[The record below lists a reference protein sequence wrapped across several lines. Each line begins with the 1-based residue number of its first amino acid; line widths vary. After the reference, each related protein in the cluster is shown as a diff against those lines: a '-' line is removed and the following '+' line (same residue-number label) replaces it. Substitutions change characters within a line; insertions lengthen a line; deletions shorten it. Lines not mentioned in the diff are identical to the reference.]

1 MKFSLHYYHII
12 KKIKIFLKYEPDNED
27 SCMKEKEISLLKEIT
42 YKQITLCEEINMCI
56 EKGDSV
62 LGVLGITEHS
72 KAHAMKVAMTAGVI
86 LKKLGYPEHVI
97 ELAKIT
103 GYMHDIGNCVNR
115 NDHAHN
121 GAILAF
127 QILKSLDMNPEGIA
141 TIVAAIGNHDEKT
154 GTAVDAVS
162 AAVILADKTDVRR
175 NRVRNQEKSTFDI
188 HDRVNYAAVS
198 SVLNI
203 DLESKTIHLEIE
215 LDDKMCSVMDYFEI
229 FLQRM
234 LMCKR
239 AAEFLNMK
247 FKLTANGSKVC

>member
-1 MKFSLHYYHII
+1 M
-12 KKIKIFLKYEPDNED
+12 
-27 SCMKEKEISLLKEIT
+27 KEIT
-42 YKQITLCEEINMCI
+42 FKQIKTCDEINMYI

-62 LGVLGITEHS
+62 LGVLGFTEHS
-72 KAHAMKVAMTAGVI
+72 KAHALKVASTAGNI
-86 LKKLGYPEHVI
+86 LKQLGYDEHSI

-103 GYMHDIGNCVNR
+103 GYMHDIGNCINR
-115 NDHAHN
+115 HDHAHS

-127 QILKSLDMNPEGIA
+127 QILKSMEMKPEDIA

-175 NRVRNQEKSTFDI
+175 NRVRNHEKSTFDI
-188 HDRVNYAAVS
+188 HDRVNYAAVTS
-198 SVLNI
+198 KLNI
-203 DLESKTIHLEIE
+203 DLDNKTIHLEIE

-239 AAEFLNMK
+239 AAEFFNMK
-247 FKLTANGSKVC
+247 FKMTANGSKVC